1 MTAVN
6 KNPSLRAPLDWVLYR
21 WVTIGAVVIT
31 AIMGIAV
38 HTAIDL
44 PWQYVILGTVYK
56 AALFPLAFLV
66 SLYGALRMGLK
77 NFRQLKPWAA
87 CLALI
92 SALCVL
98 DSWPIYVFTRAH
110 VELFPKGG
118 DTYTSLSFIVRQFG
132 LLASLVVYIALY
144 KSKLHRLEIEN
155 YAAAA
160 ITAREA
166 EMSRLR
172 AQINPHFLF
181 NSLNT
186 IIAEAADP
194 TKVERLALG
203 LNELLRFNLTHS
215 KDVAPLGE
223 ELAVIEHY
231 LDVEKIRF
239 EDGLNVEVAVSP
251 AAAALELPKPL
262 LLPLIENAIK
272 YGRQTHEGV
281 LTLRIRAE
289 VVGESVEVSV
299 ENSGRWVETAEP
311 SAQGLNIGLNNL
323 RQRLALVYG
332 PGERLSVEKLPHSI
346 RVTLKLPHRSN
357 LTPSAG

>member
-1 MTAVN
+1 MTPLN
-6 KNPSLRAPLDWVLYR
+6 KIPSLRAPLDGALYR

-31 AIMGIAV
+31 VIMGFAV
-38 HTAIDL
+38 HTAIGL
-44 PWQYVILGTVYK
+44 PWQIVILGTLYK
-56 AALFPLAFLV
+56 AVLFPLAFLV
-66 SLYGALRMGLK
+66 TLYGALRMGL
-77 NFRQLKPWAA
+77 NSFSQLKQWTA

-92 SALCVL
+92 LVLCVL
-98 DSWPIYVFTRAH
+98 DSWPVYVFTRAH
-110 VELFPKGG
+110 VEFFPKGG
-118 DTYTSLSFIVRQFG
+118 DTYTSLSFIMRQFG
-132 LLASLVVYIALY
+132 LLVSLVVYIALY
-144 KSKLHRLEIEN
+144 KSKLHRREIEN
-155 YAAAA
+155 YAVAA

-231 LDVEKIRF
+231 LDVEKLRF
-239 EDGLNVEVAVSP
+239 EDGLNVEVTVSP

-299 ENSGRWVETAEP
+299 ENSGRWVEPAEP

-357 LTPSAG
+357 LTPSGG

>member
-1 MTAVN
+1 M
-6 KNPSLRAPLDWVLYR
+6 
-21 WVTIGAVVIT
+21 
-31 AIMGIAV
+31 
-38 HTAIDL
+38 
-44 PWQYVILGTVYK
+44 
-56 AALFPLAFLV
+56 
-66 SLYGALRMGLK
+66 
-77 NFRQLKPWAA
+77 
-87 CLALI
+87 
-92 SALCVL
+92 
-98 DSWPIYVFTRAH
+98 
-110 VELFPKGG
+110 
-118 DTYTSLSFIVRQFG
+118 RQFA
-132 LLASLVVYIALY
+132 LLGSLVVYIALY

-223 ELAVIEHY
+223 ELVVIEHY

-289 VVGESVEVSV
+289 VVGESVEVRV
-299 ENSGRWVETAEP
+299 ENSGRWVEPAEP

-346 RVTLKLPHRSN
+346 RVTLKLPRRSN

>member
-6 KNPSLRAPLDWVLYR
+6 KNPSLRAPLDWVLYG
-21 WVTIGAVVIT
+21 WITGGAVAIT
-31 AIMGIAV
+31 VIMGVVV
-38 HTAIDL
+38 HVAIGL
-44 PWQYVILGTVYK
+44 PWFYVILGTIYK
-56 AALFPLAFLV
+56 AALFPLTFLAT
-66 SLYGALRMGLK
+66 LYGALRMGL
-77 NFRQLKPWAA
+77 NSFPQLKQWAA
-87 CLALI
+87 SLALI
-92 SALCVL
+92 LALCAL
-98 DSWPIYVFTRAH
+98 DSWPVHVFTRARLD
-110 VELFPKGG
+110 LFPKGG
-118 DTYTSLSFIVRQFG
+118 DTYTSLSFIMRQFA
-132 LLASLVVYIALY
+132 LLMALVVYVALHN
-144 KSKLHRLEIEN
+144 SKLHRLEIAKNADAEK
-155 YAAAA
+155 AG
-160 ITAREA
+160 REA
-166 EMSRLR
+166 EMNRLR

-281 LTLRIRAE
+281 LTLRIQAE

-299 ENSGRWVETAEP
+299 ENSGRWVEPAEP

-346 RVTLKLPHRSN
+346 RVTLKLPRRSN
-357 LTPSAG
+357 LTPSGS

>member
-1 MTAVN
+1 MVSTV
-6 KNPSLRAPLDWVLYR
+6 
-21 WVTIGAVVIT
+21 
-31 AIMGIAV
+31 IMGVVVHIA
-38 HTAIDL
+38 IGL
-44 PWQYVILGTVYK
+44 PWFYVILGTLYK
-56 AALFPLAFLV
+56 AALFPLTFLV
-66 SLYGALRMGLK
+66 TLYGALRMGL
-77 NFRQLKPWAA
+77 NSFSQLKQWTA

-92 SALCVL
+92 LALCVL
-98 DSWPIYVFTRAH
+98 DNWPIYVFTRAH
-110 VELFPKGG
+110 LELFPKGG
-118 DTYTSLSFIVRQFG
+118 DTYTSLSFIMRQFA
-132 LLASLVVYIALY
+132 LLGSLVVYIALY
-144 KSKLHRLEIEN
+144 NSKLHRLEIANIADAEK
-155 YAAAA
+155 AG
-160 ITAREA
+160 REA

-215 KDVAPLGE
+215 KDVAPLGD

-299 ENSGRWVETAEP
+299 ENSGRWVEPAEP

>member
-1 MTAVN
+1 
-6 KNPSLRAPLDWVLYR
+6 
-21 WVTIGAVVIT
+21 
-31 AIMGIAV
+31 MGIAV

-44 PWQYVILGTVYK
+44 PWQYVILGTLYK

-87 CLALI
+87 SLALI

-110 VELFPKGG
+110 LELFPKGG
-118 DTYTSLSFIVRQFG
+118 DTYTSLSFIMRQFA
-132 LLASLVVYIALY
+132 LLGSLVVYIALY

-160 ITAREA
+160 ITARES

-299 ENSGRWVETAEP
+299 ENSGRWVEPAEP

-357 LTPSAG
+357 LTPSAS

>member
-6 KNPSLRAPLDWVLYR
+6 KIPSLRAPLDWVLYG
-21 WVTIGAVVIT
+21 WITGAAMVSTV
-31 AIMGIAV
+31 IMGIVV
-38 HTAIDL
+38 HIAIGL
-44 PWQYVILGTVYK
+44 PWFYVILGTLYK
-56 AALFPLAFLV
+56 AALFPLTFLV
-66 SLYGALRMGLK
+66 TLYGALRMGL
-77 NFRQLKPWAA
+77 NSFSQLKQWTA

-92 SALCVL
+92 LALCVL
-98 DSWPIYVFTRAH
+98 DNWPIYVFTRAH
-110 VELFPKGG
+110 LELFPKGG
-118 DTYTSLSFIVRQFG
+118 DTYTSLSFIMRQFA
-132 LLASLVVYIALY
+132 LLGSLVVYIALY

-299 ENSGRWVETAEP
+299 ENSGRWVEPAEP

-346 RVTLKLPHRSN
+346 RVTLKLPRRSN

>member
-6 KNPSLRAPLDWVLYR
+6 KIPSLRAPLDWVLYG
-21 WVTIGAVVIT
+21 WITGGAVAIT
-31 AIMGIAV
+31 VIMGVVVHIA
-38 HTAIDL
+38 IGL
-44 PWQYVILGTVYK
+44 PWFYVILGTIYK
-56 AALFPLAFLV
+56 AALFPLTFLAT
-66 SLYGALRMGLK
+66 LYGALRIGL
-77 NFRQLKPWAA
+77 NSFSQLKQWTA

-92 SALCVL
+92 LALCVL
-98 DSWPIYVFTRAH
+98 DNWPIYVFTRAH

-118 DTYTSLSFIVRQFG
+118 DTYTSLSFIMRQFG
-132 LLASLVVYIALY
+132 LLGSLVVYIALY
-144 KSKLHRLEIEN
+144 NSKLHRREIAKIADAEK
-155 YAAAA
+155 AG
-160 ITAREA
+160 REA

-203 LNELLRFNLTHS
+203 LNELLRFNLTQS
-215 KDVAPLGE
+215 KDVAPLGD

-281 LTLRIRAE
+281 LTLRIQAE

-299 ENSGRWVETAEP
+299 ENSGRWVEPAEP

-346 RVTLKLPHRSN
+346 RVTLKLPRRSN

>member
-1 MTAVN
+1 
-6 KNPSLRAPLDWVLYR
+6 
-21 WVTIGAVVIT
+21 
-31 AIMGIAV
+31 MGIAV

-160 ITAREA
+160 ITARES

-281 LTLRIRAE
+281 LTLRIQAE

-299 ENSGRWVETAEP
+299 ENSGRWVEPAEP

>member
-1 MTAVN
+1 
-6 KNPSLRAPLDWVLYR
+6 
-21 WVTIGAVVIT
+21 
-31 AIMGIAV
+31 MGIAV

-98 DSWPIYVFTRAH
+98 DNWPIYVFTRAH
-110 VELFPKGG
+110 LELFPKGG
-118 DTYTSLSFIVRQFG
+118 DTYTSLSFIMRQFA
-132 LLASLVVYIALY
+132 LLGSLVVYIALY

-160 ITAREA
+160 ITARES

-251 AAAALELPKPL
+251 AAAALEFPKPL

-281 LTLRIRAE
+281 LTLRIQAE

-299 ENSGRWVETAEP
+299 ENSGRWVEPAEP

-357 LTPSAG
+357 LTPSAS

>member
-1 MTAVN
+1 
-6 KNPSLRAPLDWVLYR
+6 
-21 WVTIGAVVIT
+21 
-31 AIMGIAV
+31 
-38 HTAIDL
+38 
-44 PWQYVILGTVYK
+44 VILGTVYK

-160 ITAREA
+160 ITARES

-281 LTLRIRAE
+281 LTLRIQAE

-299 ENSGRWVETAEP
+299 ENSGRWVEPAEP